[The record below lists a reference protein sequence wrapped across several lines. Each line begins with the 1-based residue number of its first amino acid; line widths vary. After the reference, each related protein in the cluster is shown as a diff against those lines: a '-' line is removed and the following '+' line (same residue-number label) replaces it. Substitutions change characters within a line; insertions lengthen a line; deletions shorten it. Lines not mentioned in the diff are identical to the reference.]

1 MQPAGEASQPRVA
14 DGRLV
19 PLVSASPAISFL
31 ALQYAACWRSD
42 RPGQTYRRLYQF
54 NSVPRSPAHQHLLGD
69 PVALRQQLIAAAG
82 VDRADAAAGDYR
94 LGRGGTGSWLSWRNP
109 EARGGST
116 IVGTRKVYVTV
127 AIDQLPAVLRAV
139 FRVAR
144 DAAVPVLKFGAD
156 YDNLRRPDRIVI
168 YTRDWGHATAVAD
181 ALRPV
186 LCGIPATELP
196 FAEWLSTAVYTGLDP
211 PPGSRSGVSWRGW
224 VCRMLADALNSVAEP
239 DPGAAV
245 AVALRRCRD
254 SGIDPDRWAVPD
266 SFFAD
271 QPGAGSAAIAGSG

>member
-1 MQPAGEASQPRVA
+1 
-14 DGRLV
+14 
-19 PLVSASPAISFL
+19 
-31 ALQYAACWRSD
+31 
-42 RPGQTYRRLYQF
+42 
-54 NSVPRSPAHQHLLGD
+54 LLGD
-69 PVALRQQLIAAAG
+69 PVALRQLLISAAG
-82 VDRADAAAGDYR
+82 VDRADAAVGDYR

-109 EARGGST
+109 QARGDST

-144 DAAVPVLKFGAD
+144 DATVPVLKFGAD
-156 YDNLRRPDRIVI
+156 YANLRRPDRIVL
-168 YTRDWGHATAVAD
+168 YTRNWAHAQAVAG

-196 FAEWLSTAVYTGLDP
+196 FAEWLYTAVYTGLDP
-211 PPGSRSGVSWRGW
+211 PPASAGAASWRGW
-224 VCRMLADALNSVAEP
+224 VCRMLADALDSVAEP

-245 AVALRRCRD
+245 EVALRRCRD

-271 QPGAGSAAIAGSG
+271 QAGAGPAAIEGSS